1 MLKKIVIDTAVLIA
15 AQEGEAGRCG
25 MSRPPPQ
32 AKLPINE
39 KIRHHA
45 LGWLGVS

>member
-25 MSRPPPQ
+25 MSRPPQ
-32 AKLPINE
+32 AKLPKNE